1 MRVAHLILTY
11 TDPQLTERLIR
22 NLQHRNADFYIHV
35 DKKNDINQY
44 LYLKGFSNVYFIN
57 KRADLK
63 WAGFST
69 ILATFN
75 CIKEI
80 VASGIHYEFINFL
93 SGQDY
98 PLKRADEIDS
108 FFQKNYG
115 SEFLSYRDF
124 KNEWKEGML
133 RMESY
138 FLNDYQFPGKY
149 MLEKIL
155 KSILPKRKIPY
166 DLHPYGN
173 SMFWMLS
180 PEAAMYVVNTVE
192 GDKKLLRFFSF
203 CWGTDEFVFQTIL
216 MNSSYKD
223 RIVNNNHRYID
234 WSAGGA
240 SPKTLTLSDARQLAD
255 SNMLF
260 ARKFDLIRHPEIID
274 FIDKQILSH
283 GTLYKKPDI

>member
-98 PLKRADEIDS
+98 PLKRADQINS
-108 FFQKNYG
+108 FFQKNTG

-124 KNEWKEGML
+124 RNEWKEGMI

-149 MLEKIL
+149 LLEKIL
-155 KSILPKRKIPY
+155 KRILPKRKIPY

-216 MNSSYKD
+216 MNSSYKE

-240 SPKTLTLSDARQLAD
+240 SPKTLTISDARQLAD
-255 SNMLF
+255 SDMLF
-260 ARKFDLIRHPEIID
+260 ARKFDLILHPEIID

-283 GTLYKKPDI
+283 GKPHKHTDI